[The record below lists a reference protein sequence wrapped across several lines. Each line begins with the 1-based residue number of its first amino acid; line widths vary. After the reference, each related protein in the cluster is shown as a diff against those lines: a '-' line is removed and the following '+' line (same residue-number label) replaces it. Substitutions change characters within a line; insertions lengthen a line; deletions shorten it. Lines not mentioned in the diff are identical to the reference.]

1 MRRRSA
7 AHTAAFVTWASALM
21 AAQDPR
27 PPQIFQGGVELVQ
40 LDVSVLDQNR
50 QPVRGLTAP
59 DFTVLIDGRPQT
71 VVAFKAVELSPRPP
85 APTALWIR
93 DVAPDVVTNTRSSGR
108 VIAILIDDASLSE
121 ASVDLSGVQK
131 TRQIA
136 RSVIEELAPDDRA
149 AVVFTGYGRTAQT
162 FTSDRQLLRTAV
174 ANAAL
179 FGTNPD
185 PTTNSGFCYCGVCSI
200 DALGRIAE
208 SLRSLP
214 EQRKILI
221 YVSAGSVVEIPR
233 RGVDECT
240 QRKRDAMHEALRH
253 VHLANVT
260 IHAIDPKG
268 LVTIPGTGP
277 GRRGAFGE
285 PLPASLLNSPSTL
298 RQEFLRMIAESTGGR
313 AVVNDNDMERHVP
326 VMLAESSSYYL
337 LGVERPASREAGQL
351 HRVEV
356 RVNRRGANVRTRSGY
371 YDPTLRE
378 VEAAAEMAASGD
390 PAQAIL
396 GGMPKSTIPLDLSV
410 APFATTG
417 RQAELALAL
426 GVTATSPA
434 GAGSTHADE
443 VEVLAQLFNI
453 ETGQSVAV
461 RRQQVTATW
470 SRPDASSGYYEV
482 LSRMTA
488 PPGRYELRVGLRGD
502 DGRTSSVYTSVE
514 IPDSRDDLSVSGLM
528 MGVEP
533 PAKSGPPDTFV
544 DLLPMTPTARR
555 VFRPTD
561 RVSAFLRVHQN
572 RRSFA
577 RTRLTTRLIDANNK
591 VVAEQVK
598 ELDGTAS
605 PTGSVASYLAELP
618 TGSLAAGEYLF
629 TIDVEAL
636 ERTVRRTARFR
647 IE

>member
-1 MRRRSA
+1 MR
-7 AHTAAFVTWASALM
+7 
-21 AAQDPR
+21 
-27 PPQIFQGGVELVQ
+27 
-40 LDVSVLDQNR
+40 
-50 QPVRGLTAP
+50 
-59 DFTVLIDGRPQT
+59 
-71 VVAFKAVELSPRPP
+71 
-85 APTALWIR
+85 
-93 DVAPDVVTNTRSSGR
+93 
-108 VIAILIDDASLSE
+108 
-121 ASVDLSGVQK
+121 K

-136 RSVIEELAPDDRA
+136 LSVIEELAPDDRA

-162 FTSDRQLLRTAV
+162 FTSDRQLLRTAIE
-174 ANAAL
+174 NAPL

-185 PTTNSGFCYCGVCSI
+185 TTNSGFCYCGVCSI

-240 QRKRDAMHEALRH
+240 QRKRDAMHEALRQA
-253 VHLANVT
+253 HLANVT
-260 IHAIDPKG
+260 IQAIDPKG

-298 RQEFLRMIAESTGGR
+298 RQEFLRMMAESTGGR

-378 VEAAAEMAASGD
+378 MEAAAEMAASGD

-426 GVTATSPA
+426 GVTAPAPA
-434 GAGSTHADE
+434 GAGSTRADKDE

-453 ETGQSVAV
+453 ETGQSVVV

-514 IPDSRDDLSVSGLM
+514 IPDS
-528 MGVEP
+528 
-533 PAKSGPPDTFV
+533 
-544 DLLPMTPTARR
+544 
-555 VFRPTD
+555 
-561 RVSAFLRVHQN
+561 
-572 RRSFA
+572 A
-577 RTRLTTRLIDANNK
+577 RTIF
-591 VVAEQVK
+591 Q
-598 ELDGTAS
+598 S
-605 PTGSVASYLAELP
+605 PA
-618 TGSLAAGEYLF
+618 
-629 TIDVEAL
+629 
-636 ERTVRRTARFR
+636 
-647 IE
+647 